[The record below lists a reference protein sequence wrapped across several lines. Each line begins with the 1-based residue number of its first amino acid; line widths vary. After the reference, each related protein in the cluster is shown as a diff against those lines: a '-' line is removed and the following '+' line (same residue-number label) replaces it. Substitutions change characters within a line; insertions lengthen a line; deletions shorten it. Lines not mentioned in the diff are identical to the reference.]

1 MEATG
6 CRLESQKPAGRGLG
20 TISVNDLRRL
30 LEGSEGKGSTP
41 WNFKQERID
50 RGGKRW
56 AGKGLRHC
64 RGFGARCVWVAHGLS
79 LHP

>member
-1 MEATG
+1 MESRRVEATG

-20 TISVNDLRRL
+20 TVSVDDLSL
-30 LEGSEGKGSTP
+30 LVGSEEKGSTP

-50 RGGKRW
+50 RGDKRW

-64 RGFGARCVWVAHGLS
+64 RGLGARCV
-79 LHP
+79 